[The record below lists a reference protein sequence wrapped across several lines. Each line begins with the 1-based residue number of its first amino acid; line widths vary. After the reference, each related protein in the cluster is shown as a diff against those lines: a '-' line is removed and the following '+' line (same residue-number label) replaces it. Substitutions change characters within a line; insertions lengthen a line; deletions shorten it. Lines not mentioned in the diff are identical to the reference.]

1 MKSKMK
7 IAGRRRPARSPRL
20 RLPTT
25 RSARLRMPGLGGRKD
40 PRGARE
46 RPQRPLSVVNQGLLP
61 NCVVEQNGPLR
72 PPKVLPGAAPSPRG
86 ARKPWDGAS
95 VDGEGRA
102 DLRKV
107 VVHAEVSIV
116 HLSPQ
121 TDTTHPNN
129 SQCNTHHQ
137 GWSIFGHQPGEELL
151 HLPVTSPQLPA
162 VSAAKRSSFPVP
174 ATVIVVHV
182 VLLPRPSAMKG
193 CAAVCVLLRRS

>member
-1 MKSKMK
+1 MK

-72 PPKVLPGAAPSPRG
+72 PPKVLPGAAPIPRG

-95 VDGEGRA
+95 VDGAGWA

-107 VVHAEVSIV
+107 VVYAEVSIV
-116 HLSPQ
+116 GP
-121 TDTTHPNN
+121 
-129 SQCNTHHQ
+129 
-137 GWSIFGHQPGEELL
+137 
-151 HLPVTSPQLPA
+151 
-162 VSAAKRSSFPVP
+162 
-174 ATVIVVHV
+174 
-182 VLLPRPSAMKG
+182 
-193 CAAVCVLLRRS
+193 

>member
-1 MKSKMK
+1 MNTVFPSTPG
-7 IAGRRRPARSPRL
+7 ARCRPPRRR
-20 RLPTT
+20 
-25 RSARLRMPGLGGRKD
+25 
-40 PRGARE
+40 
-46 RPQRPLSVVNQGLLP
+46 QGLTGSDEGRIFTRTRVRKFIGESP
-61 NCVVEQNGPLR
+61 H
-72 PPKVLPGAAPSPRG
+72 APSHLKLYRL
-86 ARKPWDGAS
+86 S
-95 VDGEGRA
+95 NVQ
-102 DLRKV
+102 L
-107 VVHAEVSIV
+107 HNMV

-121 TDTTHPNN
+121 TDTTHPSN

>member
-1 MKSKMK
+1 MKV
-7 IAGRRRPARSPRL
+7 AGRRRPARSPRL

-95 VDGEGRA
+95 VDGAGRA

-107 VVHAEVSIV
+107 VVYAEVSI
-116 HLSPQ
+116 
-121 TDTTHPNN
+121 N
-129 SQCNTHHQ
+129 S
-137 GWSIFGHQPGEELL
+137 IILL
-151 HLPVTSPQLPA
+151 VVTGT
-162 VSAAKRSSFPVP
+162 F
-174 ATVIVVHV
+174 H
-182 VLLPRPSAMKG
+182 PRPE
-193 CAAVCVLLRRS
+193 RSGLTAHTP

>member
-1 MKSKMK
+1 MTLTLK
-7 IAGRRRPARSPRL
+7 IAARGGPARSPRL

-95 VDGEGRA
+95 VDGAGRA

-107 VVHAEVSIV
+107 VVYAEVSIV
-116 HLSPQ
+116 GP
-121 TDTTHPNN
+121 
-129 SQCNTHHQ
+129 
-137 GWSIFGHQPGEELL
+137 
-151 HLPVTSPQLPA
+151 
-162 VSAAKRSSFPVP
+162 
-174 ATVIVVHV
+174 
-182 VLLPRPSAMKG
+182 
-193 CAAVCVLLRRS
+193 